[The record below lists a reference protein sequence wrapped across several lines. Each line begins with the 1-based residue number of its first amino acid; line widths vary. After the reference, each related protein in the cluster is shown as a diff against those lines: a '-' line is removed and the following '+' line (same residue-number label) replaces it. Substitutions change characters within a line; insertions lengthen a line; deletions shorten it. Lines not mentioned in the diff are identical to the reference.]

1 MRGKGPVR
9 RRDGAGMGITPA
21 YAGKSSQYGLRGWF
35 FQDHPRVCGEK
46 IPLHIRAKVA
56 LGSPPRMRGKD
67 GVNDSAQAVTGITP
81 ACAGKRD
88 KAGLPF
94 APVRDH
100 PRVCGE
106 KTSASSLFN
115 TAAGSPPR
123 VRGKELRV
131 ETCFSHDG
139 ITPAYAGKR
148 VSRSRAKTGE
158 WDHPRVCGEKTP
170 FSENSFTKSG
180 SPPRM
185 RGKAEPD
192 CMGTLEGGITPAYA
206 GKRSLPLMQA
216 SSSQDHP
223 RVCGE
228 KRSIS
233 IFSRQALGS
242 PPRMRG
248 KALQLPLCI
257 LDMRITPAYAG
268 KSNTFLC
275 KGLTARDHPRGCGE
289 KGLIKVSACG
299 REGSPPRM
307 RGKAV
312 PLRSATAS
320 GCRGPSVPEY
330 DAPP

>member
-1 MRGKGPVR
+1 MRGKAVGYDLLQRP
-9 RRDGAGMGITPA
+9 AGITPA
-21 YAGKSSQYGLRGWF
+21 YAGKSCS
-35 FQDHPRVCGEK
+35 
-46 IPLHIRAKVA
+46 VA
-56 LGSPPRMRGKD
+56 GADFGR
-67 GVNDSAQAVTGITP
+67 
-81 ACAGKRD
+81 
-88 KAGLPF
+88 
-94 APVRDH
+94 
-100 PRVCGE
+100 
-106 KTSASSLFN
+106 
-115 TAAGSPPR
+115 
-123 VRGKELRV
+123 
-131 ETCFSHDG
+131 
-139 ITPAYAGKR
+139 
-148 VSRSRAKTGE
+148 

-206 GKRSLPLMQA
+206 GKSRTGLYGNTGGR
-216 SSSQDHP
+216 DHP

-228 KRSIS
+228 KKFTFDAGKLIP
-233 IFSRQALGS
+233 GS

-275 KGLTARDHPRGCGE
+275 KGLTARDHPRVCGE

>member
-1 MRGKGPVR
+1 MRRSP
-9 RRDGAGMGITPA
+9 
-21 YAGKSSQYGLRGWF
+21 LR
-35 FQDHPRVCGEK
+35 
-46 IPLHIRAKVA
+46 
-56 LGSPPRMRGKD
+56 SPPRMRGKVSTTLQGD
-67 GVNDSAQAVTGITP
+67 II
-81 ACAGKRD
+81 
-88 KAGLPF
+88 
-94 APVRDH
+94 
-100 PRVCGE
+100 E
-106 KTSASSLFN
+106 
-115 TAAGSPPR
+115 
-123 VRGKELRV
+123 
-131 ETCFSHDG
+131 G

-148 VSRSRAKTGE
+148 SQDVAELQSG
-158 WDHPRVCGEKTP
+158 WDHPRVCGEKNCGSKLAFRTM
-170 FSENSFTKSG
+170 G

-275 KGLTARDHPRGCGE
+275 KGLTARDHPRVCGE

>member
-1 MRGKGPVR
+1 MRGKEQR
-9 RRDGAGMGITPA
+9 RKHVEGQCGITPA
-21 YAGKSSQYGLRGWF
+21 YAGKRRLSVKTASR
-35 FQDHPRVCGEK
+35 
-46 IPLHIRAKVA
+46 
-56 LGSPPRMRGKD
+56 
-67 GVNDSAQAVTGITP
+67 N
-81 ACAGKRD
+81 
-88 KAGLPF
+88 
-94 APVRDH
+94 RDH

-106 KTSASSLFN
+106 KPN
-115 TAAGSPPR
+115 R
-123 VRGKELRV
+123 IVWEHWRE
-131 ETCFSHDG
+131 
-139 ITPAYAGKR
+139 
-148 VSRSRAKTGE
+148 
-158 WDHPRVCGEKTP
+158 
-170 FSENSFTKSG
+170 G

-275 KGLTARDHPRGCGE
+275 KGLTAWDHPRVCGE
-289 KGLIKVSACG
+289 KVRCLSFL
-299 REGSPPRM
+299 GS
-307 RGKAV
+307 
-312 PLRSATAS
+312 L
-320 GCRGPSVPEY
+320 
-330 DAPP
+330 

>member
-185 RGKAEPD
+185 RGKVGRTPTFAAV
-192 CMGTLEGGITPAYA
+192 CRITPAYA
-206 GKRSLPLMQA
+206 GKRT
-216 SSSQDHP
+216 
-223 RVCGE
+223 G
-228 KRSIS
+228 
-233 IFSRQALGS
+233 
-242 PPRMRG
+242 
-248 KALQLPLCI
+248 
-257 LDMRITPAYAG
+257 
-268 KSNTFLC
+268 C
-275 KGLTARDHPRGCGE
+275 KP
-289 KGLIKVSACG
+289 
-299 REGSPPRM
+299 
-307 RGKAV
+307 
-312 PLRSATAS
+312 
-320 GCRGPSVPEY
+320 CR
-330 DAPP
+330 

>member
-81 ACAGKRD
+81 ACAGKSVIRISD
-88 KAGLPF
+88 GCLR
-94 APVRDH
+94 RDH

-158 WDHPRVCGEKTP
+158 WDHPRVCGEK
-170 FSENSFTKSG
+170 SLEI
-180 SPPRM
+180 SPCSMMP
-185 RGKAEPD
+185 
-192 CMGTLEGGITPAYA
+192 
-206 GKRSLPLMQA
+206 
-216 SSSQDHP
+216 DHP

-228 KRSIS
+228 K
-233 IFSRQALGS
+233 G
-242 PPRMRG
+242 
-248 KALQLPLCI
+248 
-257 LDMRITPAYAG
+257 
-268 KSNTFLC
+268 
-275 KGLTARDHPRGCGE
+275 
-289 KGLIKVSACG
+289 
-299 REGSPPRM
+299 
-307 RGKAV
+307 
-312 PLRSATAS
+312 
-320 GCRGPSVPEY
+320 
-330 DAPP
+330 

>member
-1 MRGKGPVR
+1 
-9 RRDGAGMGITPA
+9 
-21 YAGKSSQYGLRGWF
+21 
-35 FQDHPRVCGEK
+35 
-46 IPLHIRAKVA
+46 
-56 LGSPPRMRGKD
+56 MRGKD

-206 GKRSLPLMQA
+206 GKRNSFTK
-216 SSSQDHP
+216 SFEEHGDHP

-228 KRSIS
+228 K
-233 IFSRQALGS
+233 FDLDCTCVTELGS

-248 KALQLPLCI
+248 KGPDDRAHPLVPG
-257 LDMRITPAYAG
+257 ITPAYAG
-268 KSNTFLC
+268 KR
-275 KGLTARDHPRGCGE
+275 GRD
-289 KGLIKVSACG
+289 K
-299 REGSPPRM
+299 
-307 RGKAV
+307 
-312 PLRSATAS
+312 
-320 GCRGPSVPEY
+320 
-330 DAPP
+330 

>member
-1 MRGKGPVR
+1 MCGEKDLYGDATVREWESPPRMRGKVHSTVYA
-9 RRDGAGMGITPA
+9 DGSSRITPA
-21 YAGKSSQYGLRGWF
+21 YAGKRSRCTFVQRLRWDHPRVCGEKMVSMIPHRRSRGSPPRVRGKGIKRGCHSHQCGITPACAGKRRLRRRF
-35 FQDHPRVCGEK
+35 STLPQDHPRVCGEK
-46 IPLHIRAKVA
+46 NC
-56 LGSPPRMRGKD
+56 GSKLAFRTM
-67 GVNDSAQAVTGITP
+67 
-81 ACAGKRD
+81 
-88 KAGLPF
+88 
-94 APVRDH
+94 
-100 PRVCGE
+100 
-106 KTSASSLFN
+106 
-115 TAAGSPPR
+115 
-123 VRGKELRV
+123 
-131 ETCFSHDG
+131 
-139 ITPAYAGKR
+139 
-148 VSRSRAKTGE
+148 
-158 WDHPRVCGEKTP
+158 
-170 FSENSFTKSG
+170 G

-275 KGLTARDHPRGCGE
+275 KGLTARDHPRVCGE
-289 KGLIKVSACG
+289 KF
-299 REGSPPRM
+299 
-307 RGKAV
+307 
-312 PLRSATAS
+312 AT
-320 GCRGPSVPEY
+320 
-330 DAPP
+330 

>member
-1 MRGKGPVR
+1 MCGEKDLYGDATVREWESPPRMRGKVHSTVYA
-9 RRDGAGMGITPA
+9 DGSSRITPA
-21 YAGKSSQYGLRGWF
+21 YAGKRSRCTFVQRLRW
-35 FQDHPRVCGEK
+35 
-46 IPLHIRAKVA
+46 
-56 LGSPPRMRGKD
+56 
-67 GVNDSAQAVTGITP
+67 
-81 ACAGKRD
+81 
-88 KAGLPF
+88 
-94 APVRDH
+94 DH

-228 KRSIS
+228 K
-233 IFSRQALGS
+233 
-242 PPRMRG
+242 PN
-248 KALQLPLCI
+248 
-257 LDMRITPAYAG
+257 RIVWE
-268 KSNTFLC
+268 
-275 KGLTARDHPRGCGE
+275 HW
-289 KGLIKVSACG
+289 

-307 RGKAV
+307 RGKG
-312 PLRSATAS
+312 PYQSERLRAGGITPAYAGKSCS
-320 GCRGPSVPEY
+320 SSVSNSQRMSWTIRSRI
-330 DAPP
+330 

>member
-1 MRGKGPVR
+1 
-9 RRDGAGMGITPA
+9 MGITPA

-158 WDHPRVCGEKTP
+158 WDHPRVCGEKK
-170 FSENSFTKSG
+170 FTF
-180 SPPRM
+180 
-185 RGKAEPD
+185 D
-192 CMGTLEGGITPAYA
+192 A
-206 GKRSLPLMQA
+206 GKLIP
-216 SSSQDHP
+216 
-223 RVCGE
+223 
-228 KRSIS
+228 
-233 IFSRQALGS
+233 GS

-248 KALQLPLCI
+248 KALDLNL
-257 LDMRITPAYAG
+257 LTASLGITPAYAG
-268 KSNTFLC
+268 KSASASTL
-275 KGLTARDHPRGCGE
+275 HP
-289 KGLIKVSACG
+289 
-299 REGSPPRM
+299 
-307 RGKAV
+307 
-312 PLRSATAS
+312 
-320 GCRGPSVPEY
+320 
-330 DAPP
+330 

>member
-1 MRGKGPVR
+1 M
-9 RRDGAGMGITPA
+9 
-21 YAGKSSQYGLRGWF
+21 
-35 FQDHPRVCGEK
+35 CGEK
-46 IPLHIRAKVA
+46 DLYGDATVREWE
-56 LGSPPRMRGKD
+56 SPPRMRGKVHSTVYAD
-67 GVNDSAQAVTGITP
+67 G
-81 ACAGKRD
+81 
-88 KAGLPF
+88 
-94 APVRDH
+94 
-100 PRVCGE
+100 
-106 KTSASSLFN
+106 SS
-115 TAAGSPPR
+115 R
-123 VRGKELRV
+123 
-131 ETCFSHDG
+131 

-148 VSRSRAKTGE
+148 SRCTFVQRLR

-275 KGLTARDHPRGCGE
+275 KGLTARDHPRVCGE

>member
-1 MRGKGPVR
+1 MRRSP
-9 RRDGAGMGITPA
+9 
-21 YAGKSSQYGLRGWF
+21 LR
-35 FQDHPRVCGEK
+35 
-46 IPLHIRAKVA
+46 
-56 LGSPPRMRGKD
+56 SPPRMRGKAK
-67 GVNDSAQAVTGITP
+67 NRCRSCPLTRITP

-206 GKRSLPLMQA
+206 GKSARSQ
-216 SSSQDHP
+216 SSHGKPWDHP

-228 KRSIS
+228 KR
-233 IFSRQALGS
+233 FSFHSAS
-242 PPRMRG
+242 
-248 KALQLPLCI
+248 
-257 LDMRITPAYAG
+257 
-268 KSNTFLC
+268 
-275 KGLTARDHPRGCGE
+275 
-289 KGLIKVSACG
+289 LI
-299 REGSPPRM
+299 
-307 RGKAV
+307 
-312 PLRSATAS
+312 
-320 GCRGPSVPEY
+320 
-330 DAPP
+330 